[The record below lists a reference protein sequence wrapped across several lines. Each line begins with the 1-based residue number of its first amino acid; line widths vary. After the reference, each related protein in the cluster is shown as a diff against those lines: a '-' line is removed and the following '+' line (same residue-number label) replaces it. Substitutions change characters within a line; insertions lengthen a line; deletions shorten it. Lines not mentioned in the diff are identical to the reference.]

1 METLIEEEKSTIF
14 EQPIISPK
22 DFNWVRDEAM
32 TIIFH
37 TPGDE
42 IDICGKTKLEW
53 VQLACVN
60 MLTKVVNEP
69 DEDQFFA
76 TLKELSAGKK
86 YVVVLYSNTPLIKQ
100 NTILEALDYISSK
113 NVNALILPKGF
124 IFKAEYLEGGMMSTP
139 VRKNIAPDQF
149 EEIDSPN
156 EISEACEKF
165 WHEIRTF
172 HKNNGVV
179 LKGENTIFID
189 ADVVIESGT
198 IIEPNN
204 IIKGRST
211 IGQNVVLKGGNYI
224 ENSAIAPG
232 EILVRK
238 TIINGEII

>member
-1 METLIEEEKSTIF
+1 METLIEEEKSVIF
-14 EQPIISPK
+14 EQPIIAPK
-22 DFNWVRDEAM
+22 DFGWVRDEAM
-32 TIIFH
+32 AVIFR
-37 TPGDE
+37 TNGDE

-60 MLTKVVNEP
+60 MLTKVADEP
-69 DEDQFFA
+69 SEDEFFS
-76 TLKELSAGKK
+76 TLKNLSAGKQF
-86 YVVVLYSNTPLIKQ
+86 VVVLYSNTPLIKQ

-124 IFKAEYLEGGMMSTP
+124 IFKTSYLEGGMMSTP

-149 EEIDSPN
+149 EEIDSPAA
-156 EISEACEKF
+156 ISAACEKI
-165 WHEIRTF
+165 WAEIRQF
-172 HKNNGVV
+172 HKSSGVV

-189 ADVVIESGT
+189 ADVAIESGT

-204 IIKGRST
+204 VLKGHTT
-211 IGQNVVLKGGNYI
+211 IGQNVVLKSGNYI